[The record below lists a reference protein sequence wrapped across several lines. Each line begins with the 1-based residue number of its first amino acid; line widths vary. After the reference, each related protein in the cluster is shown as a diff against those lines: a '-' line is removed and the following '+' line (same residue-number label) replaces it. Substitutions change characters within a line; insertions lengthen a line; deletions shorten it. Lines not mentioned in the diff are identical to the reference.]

1 MENDKISNLKI
12 RLLYVAMLVFT
23 GVIVFAFSFFT
34 DKSYEAILRNTIVSV
49 AIAGTVVFMLVDAVS
64 DGQSRLLY
72 DNNVVRN
79 RFVVGYFVTL
89 ILACVFSLIPNVL
102 WPYMSLFVMLALF
115 SNTEIG
121 MISGVG
127 LVSISVM
134 LEKNGGCGE
143 LFMYILAGAVA
154 IAMFRNLEENTE
166 IGIPTFISLM
176 MQAVFLVA
184 YNVLFLN
191 RTFSAYLLVSPAI
204 NIMLNLTILLIFLN
218 IFGVYVI
225 RRTND
230 MYMVIND
237 ADFPLLVTLK
247 ENNKDEYYRAI
258 HTAYIAERI
267 ALGLNINARA
277 VKNCSYYHRIGV
289 LEGKSKW
296 DDVKHIYTDNSFPTE
311 AMDFL
316 HDYIEPKKNEPK
328 SKETLAVQLGEVLIA
343 SIMYLL
349 KKDKDA
355 KIDYDNL
362 IDSIID
368 KKVSDGDLKDYDVT
382 FRELEVMKKI
392 MKKEKLYY
400 DFLR

>member
-1 MENDKISNLKI
+1 MANDKFSNVKVK
-12 RLLYVAMLVFT
+12 LLYAAMLFFT

-34 DKSYEAILRNTIVSV
+34 DKSYEATLRNTIVSIAV
-49 AIAGTVVFMLVDAVS
+49 AGTVIFMLVDAVS
-64 DGQSRLLY
+64 DGNARLLY
-72 DNNVVRN
+72 DNQEVRN
-79 RFVVGYFVTL
+79 RFVVGYFVAL

-115 SNTEIG
+115 SNPEIG
-121 MISGVG
+121 MVSGIG
-127 LVSISVM
+127 LVSVSVM

-143 LFMYILAGAVA
+143 LFMYVLAGAVA

-166 IGIPTFISLM
+166 IGIPTFISLT
-176 MQAVFLVA
+176 MQAVFLIA

-191 RTFSAYLLVSPAI
+191 RTFSVYLLISPAI

-218 IFGVYVI
+218 IFGVYVL

-237 ADFPLLVTLK
+237 ADYPLLVTLK
-247 ENNKDEYYRAI
+247 EKNKDEYFRAI
-258 HTAYIAERI
+258 HTAYIAERMAI
-267 ALGLNINARA
+267 GLNINSRA

-289 LEGKSKW
+289 LEGKEKW
-296 DDVKHIYTDNSFPTE
+296 DDVKHIYAENSFPTE

-316 HDYIEPKKNEPK
+316 HDYMEPKKNEPR
-328 SKETLAVQLGEVLIA
+328 SKEALVVLLGEVLIA

-349 KKDKDA
+349 KKDKNA
-355 KIDYDNL
+355 NIDYDNL
-362 IDSIID
+362 IDSIVD
-368 KKVSDGDLKDYDVT
+368 KKVSEGEFNDYDVT
-382 FRELEVMKKI
+382 FRELEIMKKI